1 MQADTYFEEV
11 TGGEGGSRY
20 VPRSVQVDLETGVAD
35 RVRCAAIYWA
45 FISLNAI
52 QIRSGPI
59 GRLFRPDTSIMNSCP
74 SISEPGKI
82 IILAQTP
89 KSHRFQ
95 PKKRRK
101 KYIVNGVCHV

>member
-35 RVRCAAIYWA
+35 RVRCASLYWTV
-45 FISLNAI
+45 ISLNAI

-59 GRLFRPDTSIMNSCP
+59 GRLFRPDTWVTADGGAGNNWAKGCTCSIAIQSVFTLLTRV
-74 SISEPGKI
+74 I
-82 IILAQTP
+82 
-89 KSHRFQ
+89 
-95 PKKRRK
+95 
-101 KYIVNGVCHV
+101 Y